1 MLRVLLAFFFI
12 LTFGSG
18 YAQEY
23 PLSKSDS
30 GIVYKNLEKYER
42 LIAKDDFRGAS
53 GALNDVAF
61 VYWNNNHYAEAAT
74 YYEKS
79 LVLNERVSNENGI
92 AMINNNLGMLYA
104 DIGRYEESL
113 AAFTKTLAA
122 RRASKEP
129 AGVISALVNISV
141 VLNNLHQYSE
151 SIVHLSEA
159 IDIARELY
167 DKHQMRSVYGMLSE
181 TYEKMGEVEKSLQ
194 YFELYKS
201 FHEDIQRAE
210 IKGMN
215 RELAEE
221 RLEKQVLE
229 ADKAKKEIELLK
241 QQLEI
246 YEKEAQIQAKDSINQ
261 SLYSNL
267 SRKEV
272 EIELLER
279 DKELTAMAAAAR
291 EAENK
296 KLQNQKAYLRNSLII
311 TILAV
316 VVIGIL
322 ILINIFRSRKY
333 NKELLLKNQSI
344 EVQRRELEI
353 ANETKD
359 RIFSI
364 ISHDLRSP
372 IGSLEGFFFY
382 VIDDFEMSDDLRK
395 ALNSVQNQLTNS
407 ASLVD
412 NLLNWSR
419 SQIKKEEPH
428 IEDVEVAKLVEETFR
443 LLRHQ
448 ASTKQIELI
457 SNLSPTDRLKS
468 DTQMVNIVV
477 RNLVQNAIK
486 FTPKG
491 GTVVVDFET
500 DQKGDCLKIFDNGIG
515 MDEQKIASLFNI
527 STNHSTLGTEHEMGS
542 GLGLILCKEL
552 IEKVGGLIEVSSQPG
567 NGTEFSLRFTKT
579 EYQT

>member
-1 MLRVLLAFFFI
+1 MLRVILAFFFI
-12 LTFGSG
+12 LIFWSG
-18 YAQEY
+18 HAQEY

-30 GIVYKNLEKYER
+30 GIVFKSLEKYEA

-122 RRASKEP
+122 RRASNEP

-141 VLNNLHQYSE
+141 VLNNLHKYSE
-151 SIVHLSEA
+151 SIKHLSEA

-246 YEKEAQIQAKDSINQ
+246 YEKEAQLQAKDSINQ

-296 KLQNQKAYLRNSLII
+296 KLQSQKAYLRNSLII

-316 VVIGIL
+316 LVIGIL

-333 NKELLLKNQSI
+333 NKELLQKNESI

-428 IEDVEVAKLVEETFR
+428 IEEVEVAKLVEETFR

-448 ASTKQIELI
+448 ATTKQIELI
-457 SNLSPTDRLKS
+457 SNLSPTDRLIS

-491 GTVVVDFET
+491 GTVIVDFET